1 MYTFYKGTDYWSFTN
16 KKMDR
21 GYPKLISDGWK
32 GIPDNLDAALV
43 WSGNG
48 KTYFFKGV
56 YTFILTFFWK
66 INGASDVLRPLFFK
80 KLPYNRQNFVSL
92 FNVS

>member
-48 KTYFFKGV
+48 KTYFFKGT
-56 YTFILTFFWK
+56 YFDSFSENKQRFGLLRALMTKKDKSLIIGK
-66 INGASDVLRPLFFK
+66 I
-80 KLPYNRQNFVSL
+80 
-92 FNVS
+92 